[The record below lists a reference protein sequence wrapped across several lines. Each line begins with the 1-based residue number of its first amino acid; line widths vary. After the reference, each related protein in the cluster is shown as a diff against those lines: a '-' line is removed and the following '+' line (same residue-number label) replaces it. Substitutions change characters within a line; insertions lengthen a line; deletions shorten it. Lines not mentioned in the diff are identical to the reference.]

1 VRFVHCVTIASDNTG
16 VMKAHED
23 SCTINAP
30 GAERGSLM
38 IFVCACTLRLKGFCT
53 SQNNLKGGKGRRDL
67 DDSQRSCS
75 LAGVIW
81 SKVGRLGVVEFQV

>member
-1 VRFVHCVTIASDNTG
+1 VRFVHWVTTASDNTG

-38 IFVCACTLRLKGFCT
+38 IFVCACTLGLKGFCT
-53 SQNNLKGGKGRRDL
+53 SQNNLKGGRGRRDL
-67 DDSQRSCS
+67 DDSQKSCC

-81 SKVGRLGVVEFQV
+81 AKVDKLGVVEFQV